1 MANLLKVSYTDAK
14 SGETRKS
21 SKWYGQ
27 YRDAKNKVC
36 RTPLS
41 ENKVVAER
49 MLRDL
54 LTKIDRAKAGIDD
67 RHAEFRNVPLTTH
80 LEAYRATFA
89 DKGHTATQAALSIQR
104 CTSIFEG
111 CGFELLADLDAEA
124 VSAWLGERR
133 TLARPAGGIGVQSS
147 NHYLAAV
154 KAFAAWCER
163 TRRVPENP
171 FRFVAKLNVAAG
183 IVHARREFTPV
194 ELAGLIDAAR
204 AGEPM
209 RGFTG
214 AARAMLYLTAS
225 MTGLRASELASL
237 SRDSFKLDD
246 ATPVVV
252 VEAGYSKRRRRDTV
266 PLHAGLIDQLR
277 PWLKSFTAGEPLWPG
292 TWAANHCAGELV
304 KRDLV
309 NARAAWV
316 AAGKGKAGKNVRDAA
331 DDFKSCDRDGRHLDF
346 HGLRHSF
353 ISALVRAGVMP
364 AVAMKLA
371 RHSTITLTIDRYTH
385 VSAQDAAAGI
395 DRLPAPSMPGKR
407 PRK

>member
-1 MANLLKVSYTDAK
+1 MLAHCVKYIVTK
-14 SGETRKS
+14 H
-21 SKWYGQ
+21 
-27 YRDAKNKVC
+27 KVC

-41 ENKVVAER
+41 TDKTVSHR

-67 RHAEFRNVPLTTH
+67 RHAEFRNVALPTH

-89 DKGHTATQAALSIQR
+89 DKGHTEAQAMQSVKRCAT
-104 CTSIFEG
+104 IFEG
-111 CGFELLADLDAEA
+111 CGFELLADLDADA
-124 VSAWLGERR
+124 VSAWLGSRR
-133 TLARPAGGIGVQSS
+133 ALAKVNGGIGLQTS
-147 NHYLAAV
+147 NHYAAAA

-171 FRFVAKLNVAAG
+171 FRFLEKLNVAPG
-183 IVHARREFTPV
+183 ILHARREFTPV

-209 RGFTG
+209 RGLSG
-214 AARAMLYLTAS
+214 PDRAMLYLAAS

-237 SRDSFKLDD
+237 TRDSFKLD
-246 ATPVVV
+246 TVPPVVV

-266 PLHAGLIDQLR
+266 PLHAGLVEQLR
-277 PWLKSFTAGEPLWPG
+277 PWLAGFKAGALLWPG
-292 TWAANHCAGELV
+292 TWAAYNYAAKFVTG
-304 KRDLV
+304 DLA
-309 NARAAWV
+309 NARAAWI
-316 AAGKGKAGKNVRDAA
+316 AAGKGRAAKESREAA
-331 DDFKSCDRDGRHLDF
+331 DDFKPRDRDGRHLDF

-353 ISALVRAGVMP
+353 ISSLVRAGVMP

-385 VSAQDAAAGI
+385 VSARDAAAGI
-395 DRLPAPSMPGKR
+395 DRLPAPPPGKTPSGKR
-407 PRK
+407 PRG